1 MRRVPILPI
10 LATIILSGCAG
21 PAPLAAPGE
30 APAIRMPVQAR
41 TIMDAGDE
49 TPTGWNLTQV
59 QAPAAAAGT
68 PTVVAVMDTGADVGH
83 PALAGRV
90 YPVLDVV
97 GEDVYEGEGG
107 KVDFTGRD
115 GNGHGTH
122 VAGVVVAVSGD
133 APVRVL
139 PVKVIP
145 NTGVGDDRLLAAGIE
160 RALAWRDA
168 DDPSIRVRVLNLSV
182 SSPEVS
188 ERLVKVI
195 RKATE
200 AGVLV
205 VGASGNEGKAVEFPA
220 TMNEVMTVGATTA
233 AGKWAT
239 YSCYGDDVDL
249 VAPGG
254 SEMMPV
260 YSTWPSY
267 LTSSDLDAGKRR
279 PHLTAGLVGT
289 SMAAPH
295 ASGAAAVVWSQRP
308 ALAVGQVRARLLA
321 MAEDLGTPG
330 PDARYGFGLLN
341 VARSLEVVAHDA
353 R

>member
-1 MRRVPILPI
+1 MRIVPVVFAVASFL
-10 LATIILSGCAG
+10 LSGCAG
-21 PAPLAAPGE
+21 AVPLVAPGE
-30 APAIRMPVQAR
+30 APPIPMPVQAR
-41 TIMDAGDE
+41 ALLDAQGA
-49 TPTGWNLTQV
+49 PTAWNLAQV
-59 QAPAAAAGT
+59 ASPSAAGGR
-68 PTVVAVMDTGADVGH
+68 PTVVAVLDTGADVSH
-83 PALAGRV
+83 PVLAGRI
-90 YPVLDVV
+90 YPVLDMI
-97 GEDVYEGEGG
+97 GEDIYEGPGG
-107 KVDFTGRD
+107 RTDFTSRD

-122 VAGVVVAVSGD
+122 VAGVVLAVAGE

-145 NTGVGDDRLLAAGIE
+145 HSGVGDDRLLAAGIE

-188 ERLVKVI
+188 QRLVKVI
-195 RKATE
+195 RKAVE

-205 VGASGNEGKAVEFPA
+205 VAASGNEGQAVEFPA
-220 TMNEVMTVGATTA
+220 TMPEVLTVGATDA
-233 AGKWAT
+233 RGAWAS
-239 YSCYGDDVDL
+239 YSCYGDAVDL

-254 SEMMPV
+254 SEAMPV

-267 LTSSDLDAGKRR
+267 LTGSDMEARKTR

-295 ASGAAAVVWSQRP
+295 ASGAAAVVWGQRVG
-308 ALAVGQVRARLLA
+308 LSSGQVRARLLA

-330 PDARYGFGLLN
+330 PDSRYGFGRLN
-341 VARSLEVVAHDA
+341 VGRALEMVTHDA